1 MRSHVSVESLAVLD
15 ISVARRKV
23 KHNLSYLMQS
33 KKVSPYFS
41 ALTIALG
48 FDSDQDWST
57 AVSRKRRRARKDD
70 DDEDDD
76 YVVAAQPKPVSEDG
90 VAKIMSTLL
99 QAREAWVI
107 IKLLSRLEVVLL
119 DALLILD
126 ER

>member
-1 MRSHVSVESLAVLD
+1 
-15 ISVARRKV
+15 
-23 KHNLSYLMQS
+23 
-33 KKVSPYFS
+33 
-41 ALTIALG
+41 LTIALG

-57 AVSRKRRRARKDD
+57 AVSRKRRRAKKDD

-119 DALLILD
+119 EAILMLD